1 MAALPT
7 PVRLKVLDA
16 IDAWRVG
23 GADQSP
29 RTHLGASTI
38 GTRCERALWYKF
50 RWVGRET
57 FDARMLRLFDRGQRE
72 EATFVEELRGAGIE
86 VLDVDPST
94 GRQFSF
100 KAAGGHF
107 GGSLDGVA
115 LGIPDAPQTWHV
127 LEFKTHSAKSFGE
140 LAKKGV
146 KLAKPLHY
154 AQMQAYMHMGSLT
167 RALYLAVNKDTDEVY
182 GERIRYEPDVGK
194 ALMEKAERVVFA
206 SEPLPGVSTDPAW
219 YECKFCP
226 AAKVCHGQQMPEVS
240 CRSCLHSTPEK
251 DGTWSCSKDGG
262 EDRCMADQL
271 IACPDH
277 LFIPALLRNHGE
289 PVDASME
296 GNWVEYQRKDG
307 SKFRNV
313 GNGAMVD
320 A

>member
-1 MAALPT
+1 
-7 PVRLKVLDA
+7 
-16 IDAWRVG
+16 
-23 GADQSP
+23 
-29 RTHLGASTI
+29 
-38 GTRCERALWYKF
+38 
-50 RWVGRET
+50 
-57 FDARMLRLFDRGQRE
+57 MLRLFDRGQRE
-72 EATFVEELRGAGIE
+72 EAAFVEELRGAGVEVIE
-86 VLDVDPST
+86 VDPST

-115 LGIPDAPQTWHV
+115 SGIPDAPQTWHV
-127 LEFKTHSAKSFGE
+127 LEFKTHSAKSFAE
-140 LAKKGV
+140 LTKKGV
-146 KLAKPLHY
+146 KASKPLHY

-167 RALYLAVNKDTDEVY
+167 RALYLAVNKDTDELY
-182 GERIRYEPDVGK
+182 GERIRYEPEFAK
-194 ALMEKAERVVFA
+194 ALIEKAERVVFA
-206 SEPLPGVSTDPAW
+206 SDPLPGVSTDPAW

-251 DGTWSCSKDGG
+251 DGTWSCTKHKLSVCHDV
-262 EDRCMADQL
+262 QL
-271 IACPDH
+271 EACPDH

-289 PVDASME
+289 PVEASME
-296 GNWVEYQRKDG
+296 ENWVEYQRKDG